1 MAFMRSRV
9 RLPSGPP
16 TPSLRSVVAEPS
28 ARREAHDNVKIPRV
42 SSVSIKSVSAAPRR
56 TVEPFAMRHRS
67 LRMTPV
73 IVTAARVPIEQ

>member
-1 MAFMRSRV
+1 
-9 RLPSGPP
+9 
-16 TPSLRSVVAEPS
+16 
-28 ARREAHDNVKIPRV
+28 
-42 SSVSIKSVSAAPRR
+42 VSAAPRR